1 LLTIN
6 TLEMRLFAKP
16 IAIAA
21 ISPLV
26 YAALAYW
33 VPHQLGASQ
42 IFKSLVGMAQEYAGI
57 ASLTILACALL
68 VFLYR
73 IYEFWQW
80 ENGYTPCCPR
90 CGMMMRERSGRYGW
104 FWGCIRY
111 PSCRGTLDY

>member
-6 TLEMRLFAKP
+6 TLEVKLFAKP

-21 ISPLV
+21 MSPLV

-42 IFKSLVGMAQEYAGI
+42 IFKSLVGMAQDYAGT
-57 ASLTILACALL
+57 ASLAVLACALL
-68 VFLYR
+68 VFLYQV
-73 IYEFWQW
+73 YEIWQW

-90 CGMMMRERSGRYGW
+90 CGMMMRERSGQYGW

-111 PSCRGTLDY
+111 PSCRGTMDY

>member
-1 LLTIN
+1 MLTIN
-6 TLEMRLFAKP
+6 TLEMRLFTKP

-21 ISPLV
+21 MSPV
-26 YAALAYW
+26 AYVALAYW
-33 VPHQLGASQ
+33 VPHQLGVSQ
-42 IFKSLVGMAQEYAGI
+42 IFKYVVEVAQNYAGT
-57 ASLTILACALL
+57 ASLGVLAWASL

-73 IYEFWQW
+73 VYEIWQW

-111 PSCRGTLDY
+111 PSCRVTVDY